1 MFGFPGFWLLCLDFL
16 WFQRAGATLQLQ
28 RAGFS
33 CGARALGAE
42 APVVATHGLRSH
54 DIRA

>member
-33 CGARALGAE
+33 CGARALGAQ